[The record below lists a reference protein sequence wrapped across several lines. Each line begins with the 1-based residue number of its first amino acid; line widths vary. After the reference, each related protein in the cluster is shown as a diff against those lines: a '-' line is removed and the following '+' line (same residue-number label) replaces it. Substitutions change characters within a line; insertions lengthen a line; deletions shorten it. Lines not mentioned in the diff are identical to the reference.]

1 MKAPPPT
8 SVATIE
14 PRRVLPT
21 ASRKPKGYA
30 HQLIQTGCTIRDL
43 GQHPDL
49 QLPADFGHIH
59 LQEQIAE
66 GGISG
71 RPPELKPQRL
81 VQRSVMADGKALQI
95 PQALAAAQ
103 DPEHRH
109 QEQKPLGEAHPTGH
123 PSLGNRLQITGDS

>member
-8 SVATIE
+8 SVVTIE

-30 HQLIQTGCTIRDL
+30 HQLLQTHCAIRDL
-43 GQHPDL
+43 GDHPDL

-81 VQRSVMADGKALQI
+81 GQRSVMADGKALQI

-103 DPEHRH
+103 DPKHRH
-109 QEQKPLGEAHPTGH
+109 QEKEPLGEAHPAASPT
-123 PSLGNRLQITGDS
+123 LGDRLQNTDQV

>member
-1 MKAPPPT
+1 MGNEGTATDLGRDDRAPQGL
-8 SVATIE
+8 AI
-14 PRRVLPT
+14 
-21 ASRKPKGYA
+21 A

-49 QLPADFGHIH
+49 QLPADLGHIH

-71 RPPELKPQRL
+71 RSPELKPQRL

-95 PQALAAAQ
+95 P
-103 DPEHRH
+103 
-109 QEQKPLGEAHPTGH
+109 PT
-123 PSLGNRLQITGDS
+123 